1 MPNICSTD
9 CIQNVLIL
17 LTAISLNFF
26 HSAFDHSCYN
36 FVCMKLYPSKSIK
49 KGGEVLSLCPLCQQC
64 FGFFFLYWILLYCWK
79 KTSNTFISWISVFF
93 TPSDLFVRQKVQG
106 YNCDVKHFVSFFLFY
121 PCSLEHSE
129 EFFMLYPVIIISVR
143 GQAEYFNA
151 SRLTGQG
158 HVTGDVMPD
167 R

>member
-64 FGFFFLYWILLYCWK
+64 FGFFFFVLNPFVLLEENKQHLYFLNICLLY
-79 KTSNTFISWISVFF
+79 
-93 TPSDLFVRQKVQG
+93 
-106 YNCDVKHFVSFFLFY
+106 
-121 PCSLEHSE
+121 SL
-129 EFFMLYPVIIISVR
+129 
-143 GQAEYFNA
+143 
-151 SRLTGQG
+151 
-158 HVTGDVMPD
+158 
-167 R
+167 